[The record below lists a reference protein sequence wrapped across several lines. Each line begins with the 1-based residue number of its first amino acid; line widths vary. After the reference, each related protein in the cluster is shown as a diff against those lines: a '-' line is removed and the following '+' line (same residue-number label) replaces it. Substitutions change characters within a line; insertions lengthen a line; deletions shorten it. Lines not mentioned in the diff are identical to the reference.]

1 MKGGSGGSDTNN
13 EGNGHTGRR
22 MTLGRRARER
32 IKEARDPGKTGG
44 EPSGG
49 GVYSNVY
56 AGCPQDPKKERKKEM
71 GDSRSQHFMLD
82 SRDIESVTRREGR
95 WGFSKVYPWNG
106 RIQP

>member
-32 IKEARDPGKTGG
+32 IKEDRDPGKTGG

-49 GVYSNVY
+49 GVYSNADASECRV
-56 AGCPQDPKKERKKEM
+56 
-71 GDSRSQHFMLD
+71 
-82 SRDIESVTRREGR
+82 VV
-95 WGFSKVYPWNG
+95 WGVQYG
-106 RIQP
+106 VH